1 MKIELQIQNAV
12 VDGRALNTPFPKI
25 TQSAREPLDR
35 VDYDAMVISPPATC
49 NSLSGYLRRELSIG
63 ENKNRQAVS
72 KCDIKMVA
80 LTHAKILSM

>member
-12 VDGRALNTPFPKI
+12 VDGRVINTPFPKI
-25 TQSAREPLDR
+25 TQSAREPLW

-49 NSLSGYLRRELSIG
+49 NILSGYLRRELSIG